1 MVSSVFDLCSLPQQA
16 GFGWTNG
23 VVLQLLYLYP
33 DMDIP
38 PSSSDHSKQNLGWIS
53 VIVLAVVGVVVA
65 IPCVVWCRWIYTTGR
80 DRYWGRV
87 RNEHLIAAQGGISHS
102 RSHSPT
108 TYTNR
113 YTDSDSN
120 DMIYNETLLEFDV

>member
-1 MVSSVFDLCSLPQQA
+1 
-16 GFGWTNG
+16 
-23 VVLQLLYLYP
+23 
-33 DMDIP
+33 MDIP

-53 VIVLAVVGVVVA
+53 VIVLAVVGVAVA
-65 IPCVVWCRWIYTTGR
+65 IPCVVWYRWIYTTGR

-102 RSHSPT
+102 RSHSRPHSPT